1 MLIAVHLRVE
11 GYRGAYRRMLDA
23 KNRVA
28 ETAAAERR
36 ALEDVDDR
44 RRSATE
50 ALNAAGICADEA
62 DRVLTGIDRDT
73 ALAPPF

>member
-1 MLIAVHLRVE
+1 
-11 GYRGAYRRMLDA
+11 
-23 KNRVA
+23 
-28 ETAAAERR
+28 
-36 ALEDVDDR
+36 LEDVDDR